1 MTPETNTIDIK
12 TLSPE
17 QLKEIAQQIKD
28 NEKAEKEKTAND
40 KKVLKGLK
48 NDFVLAN
55 VDFFIDKRN
64 DVEDRVVK
72 MFQDLKTVIELD
84 SALYGEKKAE
94 QDSYS
99 HTLEDGSAYMQIGWN
114 VSPTFNGTESHGI
127 NQLKEFMSSLAG
139 NTDNEKLLMKFLNI
153 ALKTDNKGDYNP
165 KAVRALDALRSEA
178 NSEVFSSAM
187 DIINEA
193 MIDIRTSRY
202 VRGYKMVDFGDN
214 IIKRV
219 NFKFS
224 ID

>member
-1 MTPETNTIDIK
+1 MTTIDIAQL
-12 TLSPE
+12 TPE
-17 QLKEIAQQIKD
+17 QLENIQAQLETKKKEA
-28 NEKAEKEKTAND
+28 KAKLLED
-40 KKVLKGLK
+40 KKILKGLK

-64 DVEDRVVK
+64 DVEDRIVK
-72 MFQDLKTVIELD
+72 MFQDLQSIIKLD
-84 SALYGEKKAE
+84 AEIFGDKKAA

-114 VSPTFNGTESHGI
+114 VSPTFNGTEAHGI
-127 NQLKEFMSSLAG
+127 NQLKEFMAGLAG

-153 ALKTDNKGDYNP
+153 ALKTDSKGDYNP
-165 KAVRALDALRSEA
+165 KAVRALDQLRAEA

-202 VRGYKMVDFGDN
+202 VRGYKMVDFGDG
-214 IIKRV
+214 IMKRV

>member
-1 MTPETNTIDIK
+1 MTTIDIAQL
-12 TLSPE
+12 TPE
-17 QLKEIAQQIKD
+17 QLENIQAQLETKKKEA
-28 NEKAEKEKTAND
+28 KAKLLED
-40 KKVLKGLK
+40 KKILKGLK

-64 DVEDRVVK
+64 DVEDRIVK
-72 MFQDLKTVIELD
+72 MFQDLQSVIKLD
-84 SALYGEKKAE
+84 AEIFGDKKAE

-114 VSPTFNGTESHGI
+114 VSPTFNGTEAHGI
-127 NQLKEFMSSLAG
+127 NQLKEFMAGLAG
-139 NTDNEKLLMKFLNI
+139 ETDNEKLLMKFLNI
-153 ALKTDNKGDYNP
+153 ALKTDSKGDYSP
-165 KAVRALDALRSEA
+165 KAVRALDELRAEA
-178 NSEVFSSAM
+178 NSEVFSGAM

-202 VRGYKMVDFGDN
+202 VRGYKMVDFGDG
-214 IIKRV
+214 IMKRV

>member
-1 MTPETNTIDIK
+1 MTTISIAE
-12 TLSPE
+12 LSPE
-17 QLKEIAQQIKD
+17 QKKALAQQLKD
-28 NEKAEKEKTAND
+28 EEKLEKEKIAND
-40 KKVLKGLK
+40 KKILKGLK

-64 DVEDRVVK
+64 DVEDRIVK
-72 MFQDLKTVIELD
+72 MFQDLQSVIELD
-84 SALYGEKKAE
+84 SALYGDKKAE

-99 HTLEDGSAYMQIGWN
+99 HTLEDGSAYMQVGWN

-139 NTDNEKLLMKFLNI
+139 NTENEKLLMKFLNI
-153 ALKTDNKGDYNP
+153 ALKTDSKGDYNP
-165 KAVRALDALRSEA
+165 KAVRALDALRAEA
-178 NSEVFSSAM
+178 NSDVFSSAM

-202 VRGYKMVDFGDN
+202 VRGYKLVDFGDN
-214 IIKRV
+214 IVKRV

>member
-1 MTPETNTIDIK
+1 MTTIDIAQL
-12 TLSPE
+12 TPE
-17 QLKEIAQQIKD
+17 QLENIQAQLETKKKEA
-28 NEKAEKEKTAND
+28 KAKLLED
-40 KKVLKGLK
+40 KKILKGLK

-64 DVEDRVVK
+64 DVEERIVK
-72 MFQDLKTVIELD
+72 MFQDLQSIIKLD
-84 SALYGEKKAE
+84 AEIFGDKKAE

-114 VSPTFNGTESHGI
+114 VSPTFNGTEAHGI
-127 NQLKEFMSSLAG
+127 NQLKEFMAGLAG
-139 NTDNEKLLMKFLNI
+139 ETDNEKLLMKFLNI
-153 ALKTDNKGDYNP
+153 ALKTDTKGYYNP
-165 KAVRALDALRSEA
+165 KAVRALDQLRAEA
-178 NSEVFSSAM
+178 NSEVFSGAM

-202 VRGYKMVDFGDN
+202 VRGYKMVDFGN
-214 IIKRV
+214 GIIKRV

>member
-1 MTPETNTIDIK
+1 MTTIDLKALTPEQK
-12 TLSPE
+12 KQLQE
-17 QLKEIAQQIKD
+17 QLDLEKKEA
-28 NEKAEKEKTAND
+28 KEKTAID
-40 KKVLKGLK
+40 KKILKGLK

-72 MFQDLKTVIELD
+72 MFQDLQSVIALD
-84 SALYGEKKAE
+84 SALYGDKKAE

-99 HTLEDGSAYMQIGWN
+99 HTLEDGTAYMQIGWN
-114 VSPTFNGTESHGI
+114 VSPTFNGTEAHGI
-127 NQLKEFMSSLAG
+127 NQLKEFMASLAG

-153 ALKTDNKGDYNP
+153 ALKTDSKGDYNP
-165 KAVRALDALRSEA
+165 RAVRALDQLRNEA
-178 NSEVFSSAM
+178 NSDVFSSAM

-193 MIDIRTSRY
+193 MIDIRTSRF
-202 VRGYKMVDFGDN
+202 VRGYKMVDFGDG

>member
-1 MTPETNTIDIK
+1 MTTIDIAQ
-12 TLSPE
+12 LSPE
-17 QLKEIAQQIKD
+17 QLENIQAQLETKKKEA
-28 NEKAEKEKTAND
+28 KAKLQED
-40 KKVLKGLK
+40 KKILKGLK

-64 DVEDRVVK
+64 DVEERIVK
-72 MFQDLKTVIELD
+72 MFQDLQSIIKLD
-84 SALYGEKKAE
+84 AEIFGDKKAE

-114 VSPTFNGTESHGI
+114 VSPTFNGTEAHGI
-127 NQLKEFMSSLAG
+127 NQLKEFMAGLAG
-139 NTDNEKLLMKFLNI
+139 ETDNEKLLMKFLNI
-153 ALKTDNKGDYNP
+153 ALKTDSKGDYNP
-165 KAVRALDALRSEA
+165 KAVRALDQLRAEA

-202 VRGYKMVDFGDN
+202 VRGYKMVDFGDG
-214 IIKRV
+214 IMKRV